1 MMGRPLMTV
10 DELKSMPKGQ
20 FIVMK
25 TGTHPMISK
34 LKLYFKW
41 GIRFGE
47 PFLLEDRGA
56 RRVDY
61 AERDRLISAVE
72 QKYPQKTPMRSEPA
86 DNGFIPMDTD
96 FVSKTK
102 ANVRTE

>member
-1 MMGRPLMTV
+1 MTA
-10 DELKSMPKGQ
+10 DELKSMSKGQ
-20 FIVMK
+20 FVVMK

-56 RRVDY
+56 RQVGYADRDKLMTAVDK
-61 AERDRLISAVE
+61 
-72 QKYPQKTPMRSEPA
+72 KYPQAAPKPPEPEYV
-86 DNGFIPMDTD
+86 DIPFGDG
-96 FVSKTK
+96 
-102 ANVRTE
+102 APNPLRTEV